1 MNKGM
6 AAHERE
12 RDARERRMG
21 GGDRRASRPSKT
33 SQSGSSLRSTNV
45 SGSHGGVLMV
55 GPNFRVGKK
64 IGCGNFG
71 ELRLGEPVFPAQATS
86 AGLFYSAI
94 GRMFLLCSCCSRVP
108 RTYLHVCPFA
118 VFHTHIHMY
127 ICSHT
132 HTVYIQAN
140 TRTHA

>member
-1 MNKGM
+1 MNRGM

-12 RDARERRMG
+12 RDTRDKRMG
-21 GGDRRASRPSKT
+21 VDHRRASRPSKT

-71 ELRLGEPVFPAQATS
+71 ELRLGEPKRASLSSPNYKCWSV
-86 AGLFYSAI
+86 
-94 GRMFLLCSCCSRVP
+94 
-108 RTYLHVCPFA
+108 LHC
-118 VFHTHIHMY
+118 H
-127 ICSHT
+127 
-132 HTVYIQAN
+132 
-140 TRTHA
+140 